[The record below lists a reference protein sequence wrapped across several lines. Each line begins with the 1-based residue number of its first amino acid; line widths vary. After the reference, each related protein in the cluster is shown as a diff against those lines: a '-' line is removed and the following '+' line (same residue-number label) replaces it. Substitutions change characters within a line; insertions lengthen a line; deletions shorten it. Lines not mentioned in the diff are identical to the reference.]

1 MSTVTLVLGLLGE
14 HIENSLSPL
23 IHMNFI
29 RCYSL
34 NYSYLPFQIKSNN
47 LEKAI
52 IGAKALGIKGLN
64 ITIPFKAKAM
74 RFIDDVVSVARN
86 IGAINTIVYQN
97 EKILG
102 YNTDCNGF
110 KIPLKDVLN
119 INLIGKKAVVLGAG
133 GAARAVIFALAD
145 EGCSVISIF
154 NRTEE
159 RTRQIKKQYRKNFSQ
174 CEIRSLP
181 FCTKSLQKEI
191 LETDLLVNTTPL
203 GSWYYPDENPLPEE
217 IIIRPEIIVY
227 DLIYYPDKT
236 PLLQRAEMN
245 GNRTVNGLQML
256 VYQAAESFY
265 LWTGIYPE
273 REIINQTIRQIE
285 QKNCNCKKR

>member
-1 MSTVTLVLGLLGE
+1 MSTVTLILGLLGE

-29 RCYSL
+29 RYYSL
-34 NYSYLPFQIKSNN
+34 NYSYLPFQIKSDN

-64 ITIPFKAKAM
+64 VTIPFKEEAM
-74 RFIDDVVSVARN
+74 RLMDEVAPVARD

-97 EKILG
+97 EKLSG

-110 KIPLKDVLN
+110 KIPLKEGLS
-119 INLIGKKAVVLGAG
+119 INLNGKRSVVLGAG

-145 EGCSVISIF
+145 EGCSVISMF
-154 NRTEE
+154 NRTQE
-159 RTRQIKKQYRKNFSQ
+159 RAMEIKRKYGKNFPR

-181 FCTKSLQKEI
+181 FHTKNLQKEI
-191 LETDLLVNTTPL
+191 LETDLLINATPL
-203 GSWYYPDENPLPEE
+203 GSWYYPGQDPLPEGINLPPD
-217 IIIRPEIIVY
+217 IIIY
-227 DLIYYPDKT
+227 DLIYCPDKT

-245 GNRTVNGLQML
+245 GNKILNGLQML

-273 REIINQTIRQIE
+273 RKIINQIIRKIE
-285 QKNCNCKKR
+285 QKEKL

>member
-1 MSTVTLVLGLLGE
+1 MSTVGLVLGLLGE

-29 RCYSL
+29 RYYSL

-47 LEKAI
+47 LKKAI

-64 ITIPFKAKAM
+64 VTIPYKEEAM
-74 RFIDDVVSVARN
+74 KLMDEVAPVARD

-97 EKILG
+97 EKLSG

-110 KIPLKDVLN
+110 KIPLKEGLN
-119 INLIGKKAVVLGAG
+119 INLSGKRAMVLGAG
-133 GAARAVIFALAD
+133 GAARAVICALAD

-154 NRTEE
+154 NRTQE
-159 RTRQIKKQYRKNFSQ
+159 RAMEIKRQYEKNLHQ

-181 FCTKSLQKEI
+181 FYTNNLQKEI
-191 LETDLLVNTTPL
+191 LETDLLINTTPL
-203 GSWYYPDENPLPEE
+203 GSWYYPDQDPLPEGINIHPDT
-217 IIIRPEIIVY
+217 IIY
-227 DLIYYPDKT
+227 DLIYCPDKT

-245 GNRTVNGLQML
+245 GNKILNGLQML

-273 REIINQTIRQIE
+273 REIINQTIRKIK
-285 QKNCNCKKR
+285 QKEKL